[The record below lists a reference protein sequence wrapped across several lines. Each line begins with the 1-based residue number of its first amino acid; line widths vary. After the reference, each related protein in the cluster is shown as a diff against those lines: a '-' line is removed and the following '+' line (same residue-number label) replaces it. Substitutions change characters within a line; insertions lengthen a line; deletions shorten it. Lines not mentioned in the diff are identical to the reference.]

1 MRPSESVRNYTST
14 LRMYANF
21 AARTVKKVC
30 ADTPA
35 RIAGSAEELKAQQ
48 FMAAQVGDAA
58 DEVQKEEFTLS
69 PKAYLGWLRPAGIL
83 LIIASAVSIL
93 NIFVAKD
100 VTYAAFVW
108 PVCCLCLCLI
118 ALVEYRLC
126 GTAVDGLFPKAT
138 SQNLYCVRKAAGET
152 KRRIVF
158 EGGADSSYEPRY
170 HYLGGKKFVT
180 FIVIYPAVG
189 LLYNTGV
196 SVFAILQG
204 EVTPLLS
211 ILYWVS
217 LAFLPGYL
225 LLLGFV
231 NHKVVSDGAN
241 FNLTG
246 CMTGAA
252 VLKFMG
258 DNDIR
263 LENTEV
269 AALFSGAEK
278 AGVRGAQAAAKA
290 HSDWKDADVETV
302 VISFGNIKDLEA
314 LTVCTSDLHG
324 SVKHDGKVTAL
335 LQKAAEL
342 SEISVKSGK
351 CPYGVSGAAFFAK
364 AGVKTGLVTAVETPL
379 PESFNTREDKADT
392 IELRTIEKAIGLAL
406 EAAFRFDENGLAV
419 S

>member
-21 AARTVKKVC
+21 SARTVKKVC

-35 RIAGSAEELKAQQ
+35 RVAGSDAELKAQQ

-58 DEVQKEEFTLS
+58 DEVTQEEFKVS
-69 PKAYLGWLRPAGIL
+69 PKAYLGWLSAAGVLL
-83 LIIASAVSIL
+83 LIATAL
-93 NIFVAKD
+93 NIFNIFLEPYTASM
-100 VTYAAFVW
+100 ALNIVW
-108 PVCCLCLCLI
+108 PVCCVCLFLV

-126 GTAVDGLFPKAT
+126 QPLVDGFYKKSL
-138 SQNLYCVRKAAGET
+138 SHNVYCVRKAAGET

-158 EGGADSSYEPRY
+158 EGGADSAFERRY
-170 HYLGGKKFVT
+170 HYLGGGKFVA

-189 LLYNTGV
+189 LLYNTVV
-196 SVFAILQG
+196 SVLAIVQG
-204 EVTPLLS
+204 QQNRLLLW
-211 ILYWVS
+211 IS
-217 LAFLPGYL
+217 LAFVPGYIL
-225 LLLGFV
+225 LLFFM

-241 FNLTG
+241 YNLTG

-263 LENTEV
+263 FENTEV
-269 AALFSGAEK
+269 VALFSGAEK
-278 AGVRGAQAAAKA
+278 TGVRGAQAAAKA
-290 HSDWKDADVETV
+290 HADWKDDKVETIV
-302 VISFGNIKDLEA
+302 VSFGNIKTLDA

-324 SVKHDGKVTAL
+324 GVKHNDEVTAL
-335 LQKAAEL
+335 LQKAAEYT
-342 SEISVKSGK
+342 EVTVKTGK
-351 CPYGVSGAAFFAK
+351 CPYGVSGAAPFAK

-392 IELRTIEKAIGLAL
+392 LELRAIEKAVGLAL
-406 EAAFRFDENGLAV
+406 EAAFRFDEAGLE
-419 S
+419 

>member
-35 RIAGSAEELKAQQ
+35 RVAGSEEELKAQQ

-58 DEVQKEEFTLS
+58 DEVQQEEFRLA

-83 LIIASAVSIL
+83 LLIATALNIL
-93 NIFVAKD
+93 NIFLEPYTSSLALD
-100 VTYAAFVW
+100 IVW
-108 PVCCLCLCLI
+108 PVCCVSLFLI

-126 GTAVDGLFPKAT
+126 GRAVDGLFPKAT
-138 SQNLYCVRKAAGET
+138 SHNFYCVRKAAGET
-152 KRRIVF
+152 RRRIVF
-158 EGGADSSYEPRY
+158 EAGADSAYERRY
-170 HYLGGKKFVT
+170 QYLGGKKFVA

-189 LLYNTGV
+189 LLYNTAV
-196 SVFAILQG
+196 SVLSLAQG
-204 EVTPLLS
+204 RQTPLLLW
-211 ILYWVS
+211 IS
-217 LAFLPGYL
+217 LAFVPGYL
-225 LLLGFV
+225 LLFGFI
-231 NHKVVSDGAN
+231 NYKVVSDGAN

-263 LENTEV
+263 FENTEV
-269 AALFSGAEK
+269 VALFTGGEK
-278 AGVRGAQAAAKA
+278 AGVRGAQAAAKQ
-290 HSDWKDADVETV
+290 HGEYKDGNVETV
-302 VISFGNIKDLEA
+302 VISFGNIKNLDD

-324 SVKHDGKVTAL
+324 GVKHDAKVTAL

-342 SEISVKSGK
+342 SELTVKTGK
-351 CPYGVSGAAFFAK
+351 CPYGVSGAAAFAK

-392 IELRTIEKAIGLAL
+392 IDLRTIEKAVGLAL
-406 EAAFRFDENGLAV
+406 EAAFRFDEAGME
-419 S
+419 

>member
-30 ADTPA
+30 ADAPA
-35 RIAGSAEELKAQQ
+35 RIAGSEEELKAQQ

-58 DEVQKEEFTLS
+58 DEVQQEEFRLA
-69 PKAYLGWLRPAGIL
+69 PKAYLGWLKPAGIL
-83 LIIASAVSIL
+83 LLLATAVNIA
-93 NIFVAKD
+93 NIFLAKD

-108 PVCCLCLCLI
+108 PVCCVCLFLI
-118 ALVEYRLC
+118 ALIEYRLC
-126 GTAVDGLFPKAT
+126 GSAVDGLFPKAT
-138 SQNLYCVRKAAGET
+138 SHNFYCVRKAAGET

-158 EGGADSSYEPRY
+158 EGGADSAWERRY

-180 FIVIYPAVG
+180 FIVVYPAVG
-189 LLYNTGV
+189 LLYNTAV
-196 SVFAILQG
+196 SVFAFTQG

-211 ILYWVS
+211 VLYWVS

-225 LLLGFV
+225 LLLGFI
-231 NHKVVSDGAN
+231 NYKVVSDSAN

-263 LENTEV
+263 FENTEV
-269 AALFSGAEK
+269 VALFTGGEK
-278 AGVRGAQAAAKA
+278 TGVRGAQAAAKQHA
-290 HSDWKDADVETV
+290 DYKDGGVETV
-302 VISFGNIKDLEA
+302 VISFGNIRSLDD

-324 SVKHDGKVTAL
+324 SVKHDGQVTAL

-342 SEISVKSGK
+342 TEVSVRTGK
-351 CPYGVSGAAFFAK
+351 CPYGVSGAAAFAK

-392 IELRTIEKAIGLAL
+392 IDLRTIEKAVGMAL
-406 EAAFRFDENGLAV
+406 EAAFRFDEAGLE
-419 S
+419 

>member
-35 RIAGSAEELKAQQ
+35 RVAGSEEELKAQQ

-58 DEVQKEEFTLS
+58 DEVKQEEFRLA
-69 PKAYLGWLRPAGIL
+69 PKAYLGWLRPAGIVL
-83 LIIASAVSIL
+83 LIATVANIV

-100 VTYAAFVW
+100 VTYSAFVW
-108 PVCCLCLCLI
+108 PVCCVCLFLI
-118 ALVEYRLC
+118 ALVEYRGC
-126 GTAVDGLFPKAT
+126 GTIVDGLFPKAT
-138 SQNLYCVRKAAGET
+138 SHNFYCVRKSEGET
-152 KRRIVF
+152 KRRIIF
-158 EGGADSSYEPRY
+158 EGGADSAYERRY
-170 HYLGGKKFVT
+170 QYLGGAKFVA
-180 FIVIYPAVG
+180 FIVIYPAAG
-189 LLYNTGV
+189 LIYNTAV
-196 SVFAILQG
+196 SVLAIVQG
-204 EVTPLLS
+204 KTTPLLLW
-211 ILYWVS
+211 IS

-225 LLLGFV
+225 LLLGFI
-231 NHKVVSDGAN
+231 NNKVVSDGAN

-263 LENTEV
+263 FENTEV
-269 AALFSGAEK
+269 AALFTGGEK
-278 AGVRGAQAAAKA
+278 VGIRGAQAAAKQ
-290 HSDWKDADVETV
+290 HPEYKDDAVETV
-302 VISFGNIKDLEA
+302 VVSFGNIRNLEDLTICA
-314 LTVCTSDLHG
+314 SDLHG
-324 SVKHDGKVTAL
+324 GVKHDGQVTAL

-342 SEISVKSGK
+342 TEVSVKTGK
-351 CPYGVSGAAFFAK
+351 CPYGVSGAAAFAK

-392 IELRTIEKAIGLAL
+392 IDLRTIEKAVGMAL
-406 EAAFRFDENGLAV
+406 EAAFRFDETGLE
-419 S
+419 

>member
-35 RIAGSAEELKAQQ
+35 RVAGSEEELKAQQ

-58 DEVQKEEFTLS
+58 DEVQQEEFRLA
-69 PKAYLGWLRPAGIL
+69 PRAYLGWLRPAGIL
-83 LIIASAVSIL
+83 LLIATVL
-93 NIFVAKD
+93 NIVNIFLAKD
-100 VTYAAFVW
+100 VTYAAYVW
-108 PVCCLCLCLI
+108 PVCCVCLFLI

-126 GTAVDGLFPKAT
+126 WRAVDGLFPKAA
-138 SQNLYCVRKAAGET
+138 SHNFYCVRKAAGET
-152 KRRIVF
+152 RRRIVF
-158 EGGADSSYEPRY
+158 EAGADSAYERRY
-170 HYLGGKKFVT
+170 QYLGGKKFVA

-189 LLYNTGV
+189 LLYNTAV
-196 SVFAILQG
+196 SVLSLAQG
-204 EVTPLLS
+204 RQTPLLLW
-211 ILYWVS
+211 IS
-217 LAFLPGYL
+217 LAFVPGYL
-225 LLLGFV
+225 LLFGFI
-231 NHKVVSDGAN
+231 NYKVVSDGAN

-263 LENTEV
+263 FENTEV
-269 AALFSGAEK
+269 VALFTGGEK
-278 AGVRGAQAAAKA
+278 AGVDGN
-290 HSDWKDADVETV
+290 VETV
-302 VISFGNIKDLEA
+302 VISFGNIKNLDD

-324 SVKHDGKVTAL
+324 GVKHDAKVTSL

-342 SEISVKSGK
+342 SELTVKTGQ
-351 CPYGVSGAAFFAK
+351 CPYGVSGAAAFAK
-364 AGVKTGLVTAVETPL
+364 AGIKTGLVTAVETPL

-392 IELRTIEKAIGLAL
+392 IDLRTIEKAVGLAL
-406 EAAFRFDENGLAV
+406 EAAFRFDEAV
-419 S
+419 ME